1 MSLFDDIKPVFAEE
15 NDLLLGIIN
24 NFDHFDVAGAV
35 AGRQETLGVQHGHKT
50 DERTESGAGGDSA
63 EPARTADGRGT
74 GSHTGAVQPMD
85 AGDAGQDRPARAAGG
100 SGGRAGGEPTAG
112 ERALARAVI
121 ADDIARHS
129 ISRLYTGS
137 AADYDQPSL
146 RAVGTGVGRQAFGW
160 GLYASKNRAVAEN
173 HATREQ
179 DRKSMPGEASANAH
193 VYEQT
198 WFTDRPEGDE
208 SRLLEWNEVIS
219 AETLVRIEN
228 QADAEGIGQEVRDA
242 LRFGHGYEG
251 DNVYDDLCYQAF
263 AGDAKAT
270 SEFFARAGID
280 GMKYPATPRGW
291 NYISFRD
298 DNMRIDHHWVDGEQR
313 YSVRREARSD
323 ELALQS
329 NPHDA
334 IAAASVAAYGMHPTA
349 RIVALADALDK
360 WCARNPVPEKVW
372 NPIVDEYMQID
383 PESDAYK
390 LGDGADFEKLVDKA
404 GRIFAKFVL
413 DGRQTL
419 DENFLIGELN
429 VQSGDLEASEEE
441 SGNVAATMAL
451 HEFARLL
458 GRNDAI
464 LRRWTDAEVENARQK
479 YESLDADRG
488 DTSMVAFFGESE
500 DEHAAEHSG
509 NIVDAKA
516 RYEFLRRANEL
527 LWGGSGA
534 RHSVRQTKDGVKYV
548 LLDRPN
554 TLDWNDREAVKEY
567 LSAMVGSGAV
577 SLADG
582 RRIEIGSELP
592 KEYVRSKYAQKVFKN
607 KRLRKLRGKTAQH
620 LDELIVVSG
629 ERNAETSNHKKR
641 EGGVYYKREVNF
653 GVVGHEAVR
662 GYSAELVTYT
672 ESGVEQFYD
681 LVNIKEKPSLTDHL
695 IKDGDRQG
703 GSGILSPNREGEDI
717 VPYSPAPAQE
727 ESGRH
732 SVRRGRREDAV
743 PALDIATGYLA
754 RRLLGG
760 KTITPQ
766 QAKDILGNL
775 GFVQEN
781 PAEVLRRAQSAA
793 DTVRERVKD
802 AGERADA
809 ELYRYLSRASRTL
822 ELQSQGWNRGCGL
835 CSQRDEHAAFAK
847 RMENESVRAGKPLLV
862 STGRASVRYG
872 RGGCRA
878 GDGSGRLP
886 GMAVPVERSP
896 GRDRGSL
903 RRSNRKRAA
912 RENEVV
918 AVFREAVS
926 CPSKALLTIFSVCVD
941 SFLLSVLSTEG
952 ERQNPRKNQSKER
965 PYIGR
970 GERI

>member
-1 MSLFDDIKPVFAEE
+1 
-15 NDLLLGIIN
+15 
-24 NFDHFDVAGAV
+24 
-35 AGRQETLGVQHGHKT
+35 
-50 DERTESGAGGDSA
+50 
-63 EPARTADGRGT
+63 
-74 GSHTGAVQPMD
+74 
-85 AGDAGQDRPARAAGG
+85 
-100 SGGRAGGEPTAG
+100 
-112 ERALARAVI
+112 
-121 ADDIARHS
+121 
-129 ISRLYTGS
+129 
-137 AADYDQPSL
+137 
-146 RAVGTGVGRQAFGW
+146 
-160 GLYASKNRAVAEN
+160 
-173 HATREQ
+173 
-179 DRKSMPGEASANAH
+179 
-193 VYEQT
+193 
-198 WFTDRPEGDE
+198 
-208 SRLLEWNEVIS
+208 
-219 AETLVRIEN
+219 
-228 QADAEGIGQEVRDA
+228 
-242 LRFGHGYEG
+242 
-251 DNVYDDLCYQAF
+251 
-263 AGDAKAT
+263 
-270 SEFFARAGID
+270 
-280 GMKYPATPRGW
+280 
-291 NYISFRD
+291 
-298 DNMRIDHHWVDGEQR
+298 MRIDHHWVDGEQR

-334 IAAASVAAYGMHPTA
+334 IAAASVAAYGMRPTA

-672 ESGVEQFYD
+672 ESGVEQLYD

-781 PAEVLRRAQSAA
+781 PAEVLRRA
-793 DTVRERVKD
+793 
-802 AGERADA
+802 
-809 ELYRYLSRASRTL
+809 
-822 ELQSQGWNRGCGL
+822 
-835 CSQRDEHAAFAK
+835 
-847 RMENESVRAGKPLLV
+847 
-862 STGRASVRYG
+862 
-872 RGGCRA
+872 
-878 GDGSGRLP
+878 
-886 GMAVPVERSP
+886 
-896 GRDRGSL
+896 
-903 RRSNRKRAA
+903 
-912 RENEVV
+912 
-918 AVFREAVS
+918 
-926 CPSKALLTIFSVCVD
+926 
-941 SFLLSVLSTEG
+941 
-952 ERQNPRKNQSKER
+952 
-965 PYIGR
+965 
-970 GERI
+970 

>member
-1 MSLFDDIKPVFAEE
+1 M
-15 NDLLLGIIN
+15 
-24 NFDHFDVAGAV
+24 AV
-35 AGRQETLGVQHGHKT
+35 EIRRTWRRNSRQEGQDWEASPRLHRRDGLPFRRVWIP
-50 DERTESGAGGDSA
+50 RAGGDSA

-74 GSHTGAVQPMD
+74 GSHTGAVQPVD
-85 AGDAGQDRPARAAGG
+85 AGDAGQNRPARATGG

-146 RAVGTGVGRQAFGW
+146 RAIGTGEGNQAYGW
-160 GLYASKNRAVAEN
+160 GLYASDQRDIAERYASRA
-173 HATREQ
+173 
-179 DRKSMPGEASANAH
+179 GGAH
-193 VYEQT
+193 LYEQT
-198 WFTDRPEGDE
+198 WFADRPEGDE
-208 SRLLEWNEVIS
+208 SRLLSWSDTVSEKNLARVAQEAAKERNLINWEWWS
-219 AETLVRIEN
+219 
-228 QADAEGIGQEVRDA
+228 DAKNIRKFLELKGKGQGQS
-242 LRFGHGYEG
+242 LYEG
-251 DNVYDDLCYQAF
+251 LMLAIDAPDLDAK
-263 AGDAKAT
+263 AKAT
-270 SEFFARAGID
+270 SEFLARAGID

-500 DEHAAEHSG
+500 DEHAAEHSE

-672 ESGVEQFYD
+672 ESGVEQLYD

-781 PAEVLRRAQSAA
+781 PAEVLRRA
-793 DTVRERVKD
+793 
-802 AGERADA
+802 
-809 ELYRYLSRASRTL
+809 
-822 ELQSQGWNRGCGL
+822 
-835 CSQRDEHAAFAK
+835 
-847 RMENESVRAGKPLLV
+847 
-862 STGRASVRYG
+862 
-872 RGGCRA
+872 
-878 GDGSGRLP
+878 
-886 GMAVPVERSP
+886 
-896 GRDRGSL
+896 
-903 RRSNRKRAA
+903 
-912 RENEVV
+912 
-918 AVFREAVS
+918 
-926 CPSKALLTIFSVCVD
+926 
-941 SFLLSVLSTEG
+941 
-952 ERQNPRKNQSKER
+952 
-965 PYIGR
+965 
-970 GERI
+970 

>member
-1 MSLFDDIKPVFAEE
+1 V
-15 NDLLLGIIN
+15 
-24 NFDHFDVAGAV
+24 
-35 AGRQETLGVQHGHKT
+35 
-50 DERTESGAGGDSA
+50 
-63 EPARTADGRGT
+63 
-74 GSHTGAVQPMD
+74 D
-85 AGDAGQDRPARAAGG
+85 AGDAGQNRPARAPGG

-137 AADYDQPSL
+137 AADYDKPSL
-146 RAVGTGVGRQAFGW
+146 RAIGTGEGNQAYGW
-160 GLYASKNRAVAEN
+160 GLYASDQRDIAERYASRA
-173 HATREQ
+173 
-179 DRKSMPGEASANAH
+179 GGAH
-193 VYEQT
+193 LYEQT
-198 WFTDRPEGDE
+198 WFADRPEGDE
-208 SRLLEWNEVIS
+208 SRLLSWSDTVSEKNLARVAQEAAKERNLINWEWWS
-219 AETLVRIEN
+219 
-228 QADAEGIGQEVRDA
+228 DAKNIRKFLELKGKGQGQS
-242 LRFGHGYEG
+242 LYEG
-251 DNVYDDLCYQAF
+251 LMLAIDAPDLDAK
-263 AGDAKAT
+263 AKAT
-270 SEFFARAGID
+270 SEFLARAGID
-280 GMKYPATPRGW
+280 GMKYPAAPRGW

-500 DEHAAEHSG
+500 DEHAAEHSE

-672 ESGVEQFYD
+672 ESGVEQLYD

-793 DTVRERVKD
+793 DTVRERVKN
-802 AGERADA
+802 AGAFPASEAGRIDRGVPVFR
-809 ELYRYLSRASRTL
+809 RYLPVLRL
-822 ELQSQGWNRGCGL
+822 ILI
-835 CSQRDEHAAFAK
+835 
-847 RMENESVRAGKPLLV
+847 ENA
-862 STGRASVRYG
+862 
-872 RGGCRA
+872 
-878 GDGSGRLP
+878 
-886 GMAVPVERSP
+886 
-896 GRDRGSL
+896 
-903 RRSNRKRAA
+903 N
-912 RENEVV
+912 
-918 AVFREAVS
+918 
-926 CPSKALLTIFSVCVD
+926 
-941 SFLLSVLSTEG
+941 
-952 ERQNPRKNQSKER
+952 
-965 PYIGR
+965 
-970 GERI
+970 

>member
-1 MSLFDDIKPVFAEE
+1 
-15 NDLLLGIIN
+15 
-24 NFDHFDVAGAV
+24 
-35 AGRQETLGVQHGHKT
+35 
-50 DERTESGAGGDSA
+50 
-63 EPARTADGRGT
+63 
-74 GSHTGAVQPMD
+74 MD
-85 AGDAGQDRPARAAGG
+85 AGDAGQNRPARAPGG

-137 AADYDQPSL
+137 AADYDKPSL
-146 RAVGTGVGRQAFGW
+146 RAIGTGEGNQAYGW
-160 GLYASKNRAVAEN
+160 GLYASDQRDIAERYASRA
-173 HATREQ
+173 
-179 DRKSMPGEASANAH
+179 GGAH
-193 VYEQT
+193 LYEQT
-198 WFTDRPEGDE
+198 WFADRPEGDE
-208 SRLLEWNEVIS
+208 SRLLSWSDTVSEKNLARVAQEAAKERNLINWEWWS
-219 AETLVRIEN
+219 
-228 QADAEGIGQEVRDA
+228 DAKNIRKFLELKGKGQGQS
-242 LRFGHGYEG
+242 LYEG
-251 DNVYDDLCYQAF
+251 LMLAIDAPDLDAK
-263 AGDAKAT
+263 AKAT
-270 SEFFARAGID
+270 SEFLARAGID
-280 GMKYPATPRGW
+280 GMKYPAAPRGW

-672 ESGVEQFYD
+672 ESGVEQLYD

-793 DTVRERVKD
+793 DTVRERVKN
-802 AGERADA
+802 AGAFPASEAGRIDRGVPVFR
-809 ELYRYLSRASRTL
+809 RYLPVLRLISI
-822 ELQSQGWNRGCGL
+822 
-835 CSQRDEHAAFAK
+835 
-847 RMENESVRAGKPLLV
+847 ENA
-862 STGRASVRYG
+862 
-872 RGGCRA
+872 
-878 GDGSGRLP
+878 
-886 GMAVPVERSP
+886 
-896 GRDRGSL
+896 
-903 RRSNRKRAA
+903 N
-912 RENEVV
+912 
-918 AVFREAVS
+918 
-926 CPSKALLTIFSVCVD
+926 
-941 SFLLSVLSTEG
+941 
-952 ERQNPRKNQSKER
+952 
-965 PYIGR
+965 
-970 GERI
+970 

>member
-1 MSLFDDIKPVFAEE
+1 
-15 NDLLLGIIN
+15 
-24 NFDHFDVAGAV
+24 
-35 AGRQETLGVQHGHKT
+35 
-50 DERTESGAGGDSA
+50 
-63 EPARTADGRGT
+63 
-74 GSHTGAVQPMD
+74 MD
-85 AGDAGQDRPARAAGG
+85 AGDAGQNRPARATGG

-146 RAVGTGVGRQAFGW
+146 RAIGTGEGNQAYGW
-160 GLYASKNRAVAEN
+160 GLYASDQRDIAERYASRA
-173 HATREQ
+173 
-179 DRKSMPGEASANAH
+179 GGAH
-193 VYEQT
+193 LYEQT
-198 WFTDRPEGDE
+198 WFADRPEGDE
-208 SRLLEWNEVIS
+208 SRLLVWHEPVG
-219 AETLVRIEN
+219 TEN
-228 QADAEGIGQEVRDA
+228 LARMKEQADAEGIGREVRNA
-242 LRFGHGYEG
+242 LRFGGRKGGGVYESLQS
-251 DNVYDDLCYQAF
+251 VVF
-263 AGDAKAT
+263 ADDAKAT
-270 SEFFARAGID
+270 SEFLARAGID
-280 GMKYPATPRGW
+280 GMKYPAAPRGW

-313 YSVRREARSD
+313 FSVQREARSD

-334 IAAASVAAYGMHPTA
+334 IAAASVAAYGMRPTA

-500 DEHAAEHSG
+500 DEHAAEHSE

-672 ESGVEQFYD
+672 ESGVEQLYD

-703 GSGILSPNREGEDI
+703 GLWNPF
-717 VPYSPAPAQE
+717 P
-727 ESGRH
+727 ESRRRGYCTIFSRP
-732 SVRRGRREDAV
+732 RARGKWTPQCPPRTPRGRR
-743 PALDIATGYLA
+743 A
-754 RRLLGG
+754 RARHRDRL
-760 KTITPQ
+760 PRPPPPRRQ
-766 QAKDILGNL
+766 DD
-775 GFVQEN
+775 N
-781 PAEVLRRAQSAA
+781 PA
-793 DTVRERVKD
+793 
-802 AGERADA
+802 AGEGHPRQP
-809 ELYRYLSRASRTL
+809 RF
-822 ELQSQGWNRGCGL
+822 C
-835 CSQRDEHAAFAK
+835 
-847 RMENESVRAGKPLLV
+847 
-862 STGRASVRYG
+862 
-872 RGGCRA
+872 
-878 GDGSGRLP
+878 P
-886 GMAVPVERSP
+886 GEPRRSP
-896 GRDRGSL
+896 PPGAIRRGYRARTRQE
-903 RRSNRKRAA
+903 RRG
-912 RENEVV
+912 V
-918 AVFREAVS
+918 
-926 CPSKALLTIFSVCVD
+926 P
-941 SFLLSVLSTEG
+941 G
-952 ERQNPRKNQSKER
+952 E
-965 PYIGR
+965 
-970 GERI
+970 

>member
-1 MSLFDDIKPVFAEE
+1 
-15 NDLLLGIIN
+15 
-24 NFDHFDVAGAV
+24 
-35 AGRQETLGVQHGHKT
+35 
-50 DERTESGAGGDSA
+50 
-63 EPARTADGRGT
+63 
-74 GSHTGAVQPMD
+74 MD
-85 AGDAGQDRPARAAGG
+85 AGDAGQNRPARATGG

-146 RAVGTGVGRQAFGW
+146 RAIGTGEGNQAYGW
-160 GLYASKNRAVAEN
+160 GLYASDQRDIAERYASRA
-173 HATREQ
+173 
-179 DRKSMPGEASANAH
+179 GGAH
-193 VYEQT
+193 LYEQT
-198 WFTDRPEGDE
+198 WFADRPEGDE
-208 SRLLEWNEVIS
+208 SRLLSWSDTVSEKNLARVAQEAAKERNLINWEWWS
-219 AETLVRIEN
+219 
-228 QADAEGIGQEVRDA
+228 DAKNIRKFLELKGKGQGQS
-242 LRFGHGYEG
+242 LYEG
-251 DNVYDDLCYQAF
+251 LMLAIDAPDLDAK
-263 AGDAKAT
+263 AKAT
-270 SEFFARAGID
+270 SEFLARAGID
-280 GMKYPATPRGW
+280 GMKYPAAPRGW

-334 IAAASVAAYGMHPTA
+334 IAAASVAAYGMRPTA

-672 ESGVEQFYD
+672 ESGVEQLYD

-775 GFVQEN
+775 GFVQGN

-793 DTVRERVKD
+793 DTVRERVKN
-802 AGERADA
+802 AGAFPASEAGRIDRGVPVFR
-809 ELYRYLSRASRTL
+809 RYLPVLRLISI
-822 ELQSQGWNRGCGL
+822 
-835 CSQRDEHAAFAK
+835 
-847 RMENESVRAGKPLLV
+847 ENA
-862 STGRASVRYG
+862 
-872 RGGCRA
+872 
-878 GDGSGRLP
+878 
-886 GMAVPVERSP
+886 
-896 GRDRGSL
+896 
-903 RRSNRKRAA
+903 N
-912 RENEVV
+912 
-918 AVFREAVS
+918 
-926 CPSKALLTIFSVCVD
+926 
-941 SFLLSVLSTEG
+941 
-952 ERQNPRKNQSKER
+952 
-965 PYIGR
+965 
-970 GERI
+970 

>member
-1 MSLFDDIKPVFAEE
+1 
-15 NDLLLGIIN
+15 
-24 NFDHFDVAGAV
+24 
-35 AGRQETLGVQHGHKT
+35 
-50 DERTESGAGGDSA
+50 
-63 EPARTADGRGT
+63 
-74 GSHTGAVQPMD
+74 MD
-85 AGDAGQDRPARAAGG
+85 AGDAGQNRPARAPGG

-129 ISRLYTGS
+129 VSRLYTGS
-137 AADYDQPSL
+137 AADYAEPSL
-146 RAVGTGVGRQAFGW
+146 LAIGTGEGNQAYGW
-160 GLYASKNRAVAEN
+160 GLYASDQRDIAERYASRA
-173 HATREQ
+173 
-179 DRKSMPGEASANAH
+179 GGAH
-193 VYEQT
+193 LYEQT
-198 WFTDRPEGDE
+198 WFADRPEGDE
-208 SRLLEWNEVIS
+208 SRLLVWDEVIS
-219 AETLVRIEN
+219 AEHLARMKK
-228 QADAEGIGQEVRDA
+228 QADAEGIGREVRDA
-242 LRFGHGYEG
+242 LRFGGLKGGGVYESLQS
-251 DNVYDDLCYQAF
+251 VVF
-263 AGDAKAT
+263 ADDAKAT
-270 SEFFARAGID
+270 SEFLARAGID
-280 GMKYPATPRGW
+280 GMKYPAAPRGW

-500 DEHAAEHSG
+500 DEHAAEHSE

-672 ESGVEQFYD
+672 ESGVEQLYD

-766 QAKDILGNL
+766 QAKGILGNL

-793 DTVRERVKD
+793 DTVRERVKN
-802 AGERADA
+802 AGAFPASEAGRIDRGVPVFR
-809 ELYRYLSRASRTL
+809 RYLPVLRLISI
-822 ELQSQGWNRGCGL
+822 
-835 CSQRDEHAAFAK
+835 
-847 RMENESVRAGKPLLV
+847 ENA
-862 STGRASVRYG
+862 
-872 RGGCRA
+872 
-878 GDGSGRLP
+878 
-886 GMAVPVERSP
+886 
-896 GRDRGSL
+896 
-903 RRSNRKRAA
+903 N
-912 RENEVV
+912 
-918 AVFREAVS
+918 
-926 CPSKALLTIFSVCVD
+926 
-941 SFLLSVLSTEG
+941 
-952 ERQNPRKNQSKER
+952 
-965 PYIGR
+965 
-970 GERI
+970 